1 MSRLKEVSQTSLVNF
16 DELPNSANVRLPVML
31 SLYACSRATLYR
43 LIKKGVI
50 PQPRRLGDRASV
62 WQVGEVRQ
70 SLWNLQNGA
79 ANTSK

>member
-1 MSRLKEVSQTSLVNF
+1 MLCLKAVSQTSLMNF
-16 DELPNSANVRLPVML
+16 DELPNTANVRLPVML
-31 SLYACSRATLYR
+31 SLFACSRATLYR
-43 LIKKGVI
+43 LIKRGVI

-70 SLWNLQNGA
+70 SLSNLKNDA

>member
-1 MSRLKEVSQTSLVNF
+1 MLCLKEVSQTSLVNF
-16 DELPNSANVRLPVML
+16 DELPNSANIRLPVML
-31 SLYACSRATLYR
+31 SLFACSRATLYR

-70 SLWNLQNGA
+70 SLSNLKNGA